1 MAQQTTDPR
10 APRRDGLSA
19 SEPPARPADAAGN
32 AIDSSKLQPAAPAAT
47 APSRTAPSGEEDRAA
62 RIAKAAY
69 EKAQQRGFEPG
80 YEWDDWFSAERE
92 IDAEIQALMS
102 RSSLPGS

>member
-1 MAQQTTDPR
+1 MAQERTPTPPAQK
-10 APRRDGLSA
+10 PRRDGLSSSRPSQRSVDDA
-19 SEPPARPADAAGN
+19 GTAGQTAEPRSGGV
-32 AIDSSKLQPAAPAAT
+32 SS
-47 APSRTAPSGEEDRAA
+47 EDRSA

-69 EKAQQRGFEPG
+69 AKAQQRGFEPG

-102 RSSLPGS
+102 RSCLPGS

>member
-1 MAQQTTDPR
+1 MAQERPPMPP
-10 APRRDGLSA
+10 APKPRRDGLST
-19 SEPPARPADAAGN
+19 SRPPQRSVDDAGTAGGTRDLKS
-32 AIDSSKLQPAAPAAT
+32 AGVSS
-47 APSRTAPSGEEDRAA
+47 EDRAA

-69 EKAQQRGFEPG
+69 AKAQQRGFEPG